1 MGGIMGMYQVS
12 SDSGAFDAASRVT
25 LQIISAA
32 TGRNADYCLRAPKG
46 SLFAE
51 HRTHSP
57 LDVEVSGLQDHVLV
71 YHVGGC
77 TDVAMSIRGRIMGT
91 RARVGSVTLMPANT
105 EMTFR
110 IARQNEVM
118 HLYLKQQ
125 LLDEYCRDRYG
136 ALHCPELRDFFAIDD
151 RWLQSFFTMLQ
162 AECAWVEHPQGDV
175 DTLFLDQAQQML
187 VRHMVEHYSDLGSR
201 QHGSIALET
210 AVGRIRAATVRRI
223 CDFIEARLAEDIHLK
238 DLAAIAC
245 QSEDHFIRAF
255 RLTVGCTP
263 YQYLLARRVQRARS
277 LLDDTS
283 FSISDVAGRAG
294 FKSSCYFSATFRRYV
309 GMSPRAYR
317 ERVLSH

>member
-1 MGGIMGMYQVS
+1 MAKYKVS
-12 SDSGAFDAASRVT
+12 SDGGAFDAASHIT

-46 SLFAE
+46 SLFVE

-57 LDVEVSGLQDHVLV
+57 LDFEVPELQDPLLV

-77 TDVAMSIRGRIMGT
+77 TDVVKSVRGRIMGT
-91 RARVGSVTLMPANT
+91 HARIGSVTLMPANT
-105 EMTFR
+105 KTAWR
-110 IARQNEVM
+110 IAGQNEVM

-125 LLDEYCRDRYG
+125 LLDEYCRDRPG
-136 ALHCPELRDFFAIDD
+136 ALHCPELRDFFAIND

-162 AECAWVEHPQGDV
+162 AESAWVEHPQGDV
-175 DTLFLDQAQQML
+175 DALFLDQAQQML
-187 VRHMVEHYSDLGSR
+187 VRHMVEHYSDLGSQQQGGLAR
-201 QHGSIALET
+201 ET
-210 AVGRIRAATVRRI
+210 VVSRMRASTVRRI

-263 YQYLLARRVQRARS
+263 YQYLLARRVKCAKN
-277 LLDDTS
+277 LLDNTS
-283 FSISDVAGRAG
+283 ISISDVAGRAG
-294 FKSSCYFSATFRRYV
+294 FKSSCYFSATFRRCV
-309 GMSPRAYR
+309 GVSPRAYR
-317 ERVLSH
+317 ENRSN